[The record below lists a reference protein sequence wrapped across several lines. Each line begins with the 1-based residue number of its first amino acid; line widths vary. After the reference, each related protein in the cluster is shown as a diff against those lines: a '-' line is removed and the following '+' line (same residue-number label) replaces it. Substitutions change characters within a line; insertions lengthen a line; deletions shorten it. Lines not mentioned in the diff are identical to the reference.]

1 MGDIAALK
9 GKIEAPS
16 FLEIGLGFAGL
27 C

>member
-16 FLEIGLGFAGL
+16 SLEIGLGFAGL